1 MLHHTSEGA
10 YQPPHRP
17 TYDACH
23 QFGPYEGQM
32 PDEMRLAIRM
42 SQPLMQRL
50 PPPMKQREM
59 QTSSEHTTACAGDTY
74 VALDTISVS
83 AAITSEN
90 RRMEHL
96 PLRKD

>member
-1 MLHHTSEGA
+1 
-10 YQPPHRP
+10 
-17 TYDACH
+17 
-23 QFGPYEGQM
+23 M

-96 PLRKD
+96 PLRKDRPASTYHGMRREASWFTGSTSRFVAKDRL